1 MRDRSSQ
8 AFPNRQA
15 MTIGLAGLAF
25 ATSLCVRAGASAELA
40 AAHAQS
46 AQASPSTDAV
56 PPASS
61 HRRTIDRYCV
71 TCHNEKLK
79 TAGLMLDVADVGN
92 PGAGAEVWEKVV
104 RKLRTSTMPP
114 PNMPQPS
121 VEERGALLSWLE
133 TTLDQ
138 AAAAQAESWAHG
150 DAAPSESHRVSKRDQ
165 RSAPPRDRRHVASAA
180 R

>member
-1 MRDRSSQ
+1 MRDRSPRT
-8 AFPNRQA
+8 FPIMRA

-25 ATSLCVRAGASAELA
+25 ARISLRTGGGICRAAGGPASADRRSHHPRPMRSHLHRA
-40 AAHAQS
+40 
-46 AQASPSTDAV
+46 
-56 PPASS
+56 

-79 TAGLMLDVADVGN
+79 TAGLMLDVADVAN

-121 VEERGALLSWLE
+121 VEERGALVSWLE

-138 AAAAQAESWAHG
+138 AAAAQAESRAHG
-150 DAAPSESHRVSKRDQ
+150 DAAPSESH
-165 RSAPPRDRRHVASAA
+165 
-180 R
+180 